1 MNTDQQCCYCW
12 TYPELLILWIM
23 GYFSIALP
31 RVLASKTEP
40 SPGLHPTFKSDI
52 SLSLLTVSI
61 LVNVNCY
68 MVYHKVLSWGPILY
82 SMYTYLHGNIVR
94 RYDMSL
100 HFYLSFEST
109 VPSVL
114 IASKIEACIM
124 DIDKWM
130 AANKLMLNTDKME
143 LLLSGSQFG
152 SQPRISDVRV
162 GNDLIPSSESARNII
177 VIFGSNMDYK
187 RHISAI

>member
-1 MNTDQQCCYCW
+1 M
-12 TYPELLILWIM
+12 LLLLDLSAAFDTVDHGILLNRLTSCFGIKNR
-23 GYFSIALP
+23 ALF
-31 RVLASKTEP
+31 
-40 SPGLHPTFKSDI
+40 LHPNFKSDI

-143 LLLSGSQFG
+143 LLLSGS
-152 SQPRISDVRV
+152 
-162 GNDLIPSSESARNII
+162 
-177 VIFGSNMDYK
+177 
-187 RHISAI
+187 